1 MKVKTIAEG
10 GFKETEIG
18 LIPNDWDLVN
28 LGNKEYFE
36 VLNSGIDKFENSKG
50 YLSTS
55 SIQWNKIIDVE
66 CDITYN
72 DRPLRA
78 NMQPR
83 LDTVWFAKMKNTV
96 KVYDFTKENQIE
108 VEKYILSTGFTGLL
122 CNRSITYPKYLGKI
136 FLSPWFNQI
145 KDNLAHGSTQK
156 AVNNQDIKKILIP
169 LPSLLEQQRIA
180 FVLSRIQQAIEQQ
193 DKIIETTRELKK
205 SLMNKLFTEG
215 LHSEEQ
221 KETEIGLMPK
231 SWDAI
236 SVQDCCEVVTG
247 GTPRTEVREYYKE
260 GSIRWM
266 KSGDINTK
274 PIYEVKNRITQL
286 GLENSNA
293 RLMPEGTVVIAL
305 SGRGKTRGTTSV
317 LKVDCTCSQSVAGM
331 IPNLEKIDS
340 FYLHYYMA
348 YNYDKVRNITGD
360 KDRSGLNLGLV
371 RQIKIAKPKSTVEQ
385 KEIADAI
392 LSIDKKIWKAE
403 SKKQTFQALF
413 GTMLNQLMN
422 GKVRV
427 KDFNFEVD

>member
-1 MKVKTIAEG
+1 MKTKAVIENC
-10 GFKETEIG
+10 FKETEIG
-18 LIPNDWDLVN
+18 LIPEDWEIVKLGDVAEISSGGSAPQGDNYFNGKNPFIRVQHIDREGDRVIKWDLITDDAVKKYKLKIYPNGTIVFPKSGASIYLEKRAMLPIDAYIVSHLCAVISNDKNVN
-28 LGNKEYFE
+28 QKFLFYELRNIEFSKDKADGYPTLNLSE
-36 VLNSGIDKFENSKG
+36 V
-50 YLSTS
+50 
-55 SIQWNKIIDVE
+55 
-66 CDITYN
+66 
-72 DRPLRA
+72 
-78 NMQPR
+78 
-83 LDTVWFAKMKNTV
+83 KNV
-96 KVYDFTKENQIE
+96 KVI
-108 VEKYILSTGFTGLL
+108 
-122 CNRSITYPKYLGKI
+122 
-136 FLSPWFNQI
+136 
-145 KDNLAHGSTQK
+145 
-156 AVNNQDIKKILIP
+156 IP
-169 LPSLLEQQRIA
+169 LLLEQQKIA
-180 FVLSRIQQAIEQQ
+180 FVLSKIQQAIEQQ
-193 DKIIETTRELKK
+193 DRIIETTKELKK

-215 LHSEEQ
+215 LHGEEQ

-247 GTPRTEVREYYKE
+247 GTPGTEVREYYKE

-317 LKVDCTCSQSVAGM
+317 LMVDCTCSQSVAGM
-331 IPNLEKIDS
+331 IPNPEKIDS

-385 KEIADAI
+385 KEIADTI
-392 LSIDKKIWKAE
+392 LSIDKKIWQAE
-403 SKKQTFQALF
+403 SKKQTFQDLF
-413 GTMLNQLMN
+413 KTMLNQLMT
-422 GKVRV
+422 GRIRV
-427 KDFNFEVD
+427 KDFDFEVN

>member
-1 MKVKTIAEG
+1 MKTKTVTEN
-10 GFKETEIG
+10 GFKETKIG
-18 LIPNDWDLVN
+18 LIPEDWQV
-28 LGNKEYFE
+28 KEFE
-36 VLNSGIDKFENSKG
+36 ECIDKERISRDIKIPQGKYKKVGRYPIVDQGASFIAGYTDDKSKLYSGCLPVIVFGDHTRIFKFVDFSFSLGADGTKLIQPKDFLNPKYFYYYLCSLTIESKG
-50 YLSTS
+50 Y
-55 SIQWNKIIDVE
+55 
-66 CDITYN
+66 
-72 DRPLRA
+72 
-78 NMQPR
+78 
-83 LDTVWFAKMKNTV
+83 
-96 KVYDFTKENQIE
+96 
-108 VEKYILSTGFTGLL
+108 
-122 CNRSITYPKYLGKI
+122 NRHYKYLKEKFI
-136 FLSPWFNQI
+136 AFPE
-145 KDNLAHGSTQK
+145 K
-156 AVNNQDIKKILIP
+156 P
-169 LPSLLEQQRIA
+169 EQQKIA
-180 FVLSRIQQAIEQQ
+180 FVLSKIQQIIEQQ
-193 DKIIETTRELKK
+193 DRIIETTRELKK
-205 SLMNKLFTEG
+205 SLINKLFTEG
-215 LHSEEQ
+215 LHGEEQ

-317 LKVDCTCSQSVAGM
+317 LMVDCTCSQSVAGM
-331 IPNLEKIDS
+331 IPNPEKIDS

-392 LSIDKKIWKAE
+392 LSIDKKIWQAE
-403 SKKQTFQALF
+403 FKKQTLQALF
-413 GTMLNQLMN
+413 RTMLNQLMT
-422 GKVRV
+422 GKIRV
-427 KDFNFEVD
+427 KDFDFEVN